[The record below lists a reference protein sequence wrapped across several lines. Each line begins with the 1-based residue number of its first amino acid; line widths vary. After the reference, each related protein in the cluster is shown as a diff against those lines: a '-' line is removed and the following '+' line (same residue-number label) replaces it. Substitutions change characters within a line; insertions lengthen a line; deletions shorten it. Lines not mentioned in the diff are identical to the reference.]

1 MTFPDEPSQAPGPR
15 PGNDAVRR
23 VSASIESSVAT
34 DSDIVVA
41 VAVAHGVIADES
53 FVVTLDGAPI
63 EPIWIESPH
72 GGRLHLLSDVPAG
85 WLRIDYRAT
94 STGFATP
101 APVTD
106 ADRYHY
112 LRPSRY
118 CESDHLGP
126 TARAEFAGLEGHE
139 LLDAVSSWVG
149 TNVVYVPGSSRP
161 TDGAVSTMLSRS
173 GVCRDFTHLAVALL
187 RANGMPARVVSVYA
201 PGLEPMDFHA
211 VVEARIGDAWY
222 VVDPTALA
230 PRDSMVRI
238 ATGVDATDI
247 AFLTTLRGSVELHRL
262 AVTAIV
268 EPWLPVDDLTRL
280 VQLR

>member
-1 MTFPDEPSQAPGPR
+1 MRHVSSSIQAT
-15 PGNDAVRR
+15 
-23 VSASIESSVAT
+23 VAT

-41 VAVAHGVIADES
+41 VAVSNDDVADEAFS
-53 FVVTLDGAPI
+53 VTIDGAPI
-63 EPIWIESPH
+63 QPIAIESPH

-85 WLRIDYRAT
+85 WLHIAYRA
-94 STGFATP
+94 SLVGVVAP
-101 APVTD
+101 AEATD
-106 ADRYHY
+106 ADRYQY

-126 TARAEFAGLEGHE
+126 TARAEFAGLDHHE
-139 LLDAVSSWVG
+139 LLHAVSSWVG
-149 TNVVYVPGSSRP
+149 TNIGYVPGSSRP
-161 TDGAVSTMLSRS
+161 TDGAVTTMLARS

-187 RANGMPARVVSVYA
+187 RANGVPARVVSVYA

-211 VVEARIGDAWY
+211 VVEARIDDAWY

-247 AFLTTLRGSVELHRL
+247 AFLTTLRGNVELHNL

-268 EPWLPVDDLTRL
+268 EPWLPTDDLTRL